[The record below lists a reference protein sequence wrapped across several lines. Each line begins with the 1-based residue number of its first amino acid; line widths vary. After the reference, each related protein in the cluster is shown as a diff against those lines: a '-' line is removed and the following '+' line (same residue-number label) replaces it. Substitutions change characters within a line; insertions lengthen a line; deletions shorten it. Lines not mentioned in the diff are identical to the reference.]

1 MARITPTTVKAENG
15 HRIPMADGKLP
26 RSPATRKAS
35 LTDWLSHP
43 FFRFL
48 GLTFI
53 PIVLATFAF
62 AHAVLVES
70 SPAPNSTVNGPNVE
84 ITLKFNVRIDVARSR
99 LQLMLPG
106 GASRSLPVREGNA
119 SNIMLGQAAD
129 LTPGKYKLI
138 WQVLA
143 SDGHITRG
151 ETFFSVK

>member
-1 MARITPTTVKAENG
+1 MARNTPTTVKVESG
-15 HRIPMADGKLP
+15 HKIPVADGKLP
-26 RSPATRKAS
+26 RSPATREAP
-35 LTDWLSHP
+35 LTGWLGHP

-48 GLTFI
+48 GLAF
-53 PIVLATFAF
+53 VAMALATLAF

-84 ITLKFNVRIDVARSR
+84 ITLRFNVRIDVARSR

-106 GASRSLPVREGNA
+106 GASRSLPAREGNA
-119 SNIMLGQAAD
+119 SNIMLGQAAN
-129 LTPGKYKLI
+129 LAPGKYKLI

-151 ETFFSVK
+151 ETVFSVK